1 MSATIHTFPTRRVQ
15 PHALDFSRAIPAD
28 DAAIEALRR
37 HTRAAMAARTQV
49 ERAELV
55 SALLLH
61 LDNNPL
67 APCHCYAVRD
77 IQGKGHVAAHV
88 AGQTFRLD
96 PDDARTA
103 AQALIAENAFPG
115 CVGVAANLR
124 ETAAVAE
131 LRQARGGPVFAADD
145 PALKPRRT
153 ASGAIAHQETSG
165 RTGFA
170 STAALAGLILLM
182 LAVSVLASGAQ
193 GASSGAGT
201 RSVASVSAQGPA

>member
-1 MSATIHTFPTRRVQ
+1 MSATIHTFPTRRVH
-15 PHALDFSRAIPAD
+15 PHALDFSRAVPAD

-37 HTRAAMAARTQV
+37 QTRAVMAAQTNAD
-49 ERAELV
+49 RAELV

-61 LDNNPL
+61 LENNPL
-67 APCHCYAVRD
+67 APCHCWPVR
-77 IQGKGHVAAHV
+77 KGLDSDRHTPAHVVASV
-88 AGQTFRLD
+88 AGQVFKLT

-131 LRQARGGPVFAADD
+131 LRRRQDGPLD
-145 PALKPRRT
+145 PAPER
-153 ASGAIAHQETSG
+153 SG

-182 LAVSVLASGAQ
+182 LAVSVLA
-193 GASSGAGT
+193 T
-201 RSVASVSAQGPA
+201 L